1 MKILVWDL
9 PTRAFHWLFALSFI
23 AAYLT
28 SEDDWL
34 TFHVTFGYTV
44 LGLVAF
50 RLLWGLAGTRYARF
64 ASFAY
69 GPARALGYLRSL
81 AARRP
86 EHHLG
91 HNPAG
96 SWAIYLL
103 LAFGAITATLGF
115 LTLNGP
121 QSWKWMKN
129 VHQVMGNVTLGLAGL
144 HVAGVIAGSFAHK
157 ENLARSMVDGYKD
170 GAPGEGIRTTVWVV
184 GAVLLA
190 LVAGFWT
197 AAWRGDLPAVTEPA
211 VKRVAEHAQR
221 HAHDHE
227 HEHGHD

>member
-1 MKILVWDL
+1 MRILVWDL
-9 PTRAFHWLFALSFI
+9 PTRAFHWLFALSFL
-23 AAYLT
+23 AAYLS

-50 RLLWGLAGTRYARF
+50 RLLWGFAGTRYARF
-64 ASFAY
+64 SSFAY
-69 GPARALGYLRSL
+69 GPPRALAYLRSL
-81 AARRP
+81 LERRP
-86 EHHLG
+86 EHHVG

-103 LAFGAITATLGF
+103 LALGALTGALGF

-121 QSWKWMKN
+121 QGWKWVKE
-129 VHQVMGNVTLGLAGL
+129 VHQVAGNVMLGVACV
-144 HVAGVIAGSFAHK
+144 HIAGVIAGSLAHK
-157 ENLARSMVDGYKD
+157 ENLARAMVDGYKE
-170 GAPGEGIRTTVWVV
+170 GAPAEGIRTSVWIV
-184 GAVLLA
+184 GAMLLA

-211 VKRVAEHAQR
+211 A
-221 HAHDHE
+221 
-227 HEHGHD
+227 

>member
-1 MKILVWDL
+1 MRILVWDL
-9 PTRAFHWLFALSFI
+9 PTRVFHWLFAASFL

-50 RLLWGLAGTRYARF
+50 RLLWGFAGTRYARF
-64 ASFAY
+64 SSFAY
-69 GPARALGYLRSL
+69 GPARALAYLRSL
-81 AARRP
+81 VERRP
-86 EHHLG
+86 ERHVG

-103 LAFGAITATLGF
+103 LACGGITATLGF

-121 QSWKWMKN
+121 QSWKWMKD

-144 HVAGVIAGSFAHK
+144 HLAGVIAGSVAHK
-157 ENLARSMVDGYKD
+157 ENLARSMVDGYKE
-170 GAPGEGIRTTVWVV
+170 GAAGEGIRTSVWVV

-211 VKRVAEHAQR
+211 VKRAAEHAER
-221 HAHDHE
+221 HE
-227 HEHGHD
+227 HRHD

>member
-23 AAYLT
+23 AAYLS

-50 RLLWGLAGTRYARF
+50 RLLWGFAGTRYARF
-64 ASFAY
+64 SSFAY
-69 GPARALGYLRSL
+69 GPARGLAYLRSL
-81 AARRP
+81 LERRP
-86 EHHLG
+86 EHHVG

-103 LAFGAITATLGF
+103 LALGALTGALGF

-121 QSWKWMKN
+121 QAWKWVKD
-129 VHQVMGNVTLGLAGL
+129 VHQVMGNVMLGVVCA
-144 HVAGVIAGSFAHK
+144 HIAGVIGGSLAHK
-157 ENLARSMVDGYKD
+157 ENLARSMVDGYKE
-170 GAPGEGIRTTVWVV
+170 GAPGEGIRSSVWIV
-184 GAVLLA
+184 GALLLA

-197 AAWRGDLPAVTEPA
+197 AAWRGDLPAVTDPA
-211 VKRVAEHAQR
+211 VKRAAEHAQR
-221 HAHDHE
+221 HHHD
-227 HEHGHD
+227 

>member
-9 PTRAFHWLFALSFI
+9 PTRVFHWLFALSFI

-34 TFHVTFGYTV
+34 TYHVTFGYAV

-64 ASFAY
+64 SSFAY
-69 GPARALGYLRSL
+69 GPARALAYLRSL
-81 AARRP
+81 LERRP
-86 EHHLG
+86 EQHMG

-103 LAFGAITATLGF
+103 LALGALTGVLGF

-121 QSWKWMKN
+121 QDWKWVKD
-129 VHQVMGNVTLGLAGL
+129 VHQVAGNVMLGLAGL
-144 HVAGVIAGSFAHK
+144 HIAGVITGSLAHR
-157 ENLARSMVDGYKD
+157 ENLARSMVDGYKE
-170 GAPGEGIRTTVWVV
+170 GAPGEGIRTSAWTV
-184 GAVLLA
+184 GIVLLA
-190 LVAGFWT
+190 LVAGFWV
-197 AAWRGDLPAVTEPA
+197 AAWRGDLPAITGPA
-211 VKRVAEHAQR
+211 AKLAAEHAQHR
-221 HAHDHE
+221 HRHD
-227 HEHGHD
+227 

>member
-9 PTRAFHWLFALSFI
+9 PTRAFHWLLALSFI
-23 AAYLT
+23 AAYLS

-44 LGLVAF
+44 LGLVGF
-50 RLLWGLAGTRYARF
+50 RLLWGFAGTRYARF
-64 ASFAY
+64 SSFAY
-69 GPARALGYLRSL
+69 GPARGLVYLRSL
-81 AARRP
+81 VERRP
-86 EHHLG
+86 EHHVG

-103 LAFGAITATLGF
+103 LALGALTGALGF

-121 QSWKWMKN
+121 QQWKWAKE
-129 VHQVMGNVTLGLAGL
+129 VHQVMGNVMLGVVCA
-144 HVAGVIAGSFAHK
+144 HIAGVIAGSFAHK
-157 ENLARSMVDGYKD
+157 ENLARSMIDGYKD
-170 GAPGEGIRTTVWVV
+170 GAPGEGIRSSVWIV
-184 GAVLLA
+184 GALLLA

-211 VKRVAEHAQR
+211 AKRAAEQAQR
-221 HAHDHE
+221 HH
-227 HEHGHD
+227 HGN

>member
-23 AAYLT
+23 AAYLS

-34 TFHVTFGYTV
+34 TFHVTFGYAV

-50 RLLWGLAGTRYARF
+50 RLLWGFAGTRYARF

-69 GPARALGYLRSL
+69 GPSRALAYLRSL
-81 AARRP
+81 LERRP
-86 EHHLG
+86 EHHVG

-103 LAFGAITATLGF
+103 LALGALTATLGF

-121 QSWKWMKN
+121 QSWKWMKD
-129 VHQVMGNVTLGLAGL
+129 VHQVLGNVMLGLAGL
-144 HVAGVIAGSFAHK
+144 HIAGVIAGSLAHK
-157 ENLARSMVDGYKD
+157 ENFARSMVDGYKE
-170 GAPGEGIRTTVWVV
+170 GAPEDGIRSSVWVV
-184 GAVLLA
+184 GAVLVV

-211 VKRVAEHAQR
+211 AKRAAEHQQ
-221 HAHDHE
+221 HKHE
-227 HEHGHD
+227 RGH

>member
-1 MKILVWDL
+1 VKILVWDL
-9 PTRAFHWLFALSFI
+9 PTRVVHWLFALSFI
-23 AAYLT
+23 AAYVT

-50 RLLWGLAGTRYARF
+50 RLLWGVAGTRYARF
-64 ASFAY
+64 SSFAY

-81 AARRP
+81 IKRRP
-86 EHHLG
+86 EHHTG

-103 LAFGAITATLGF
+103 LACAALTAALGF

-121 QSWKWMKN
+121 QSWKWVKE

-144 HVAGVIAGSFAHK
+144 HLAGVIAGSFAHK
-157 ENLARSMVDGYKD
+157 ENLARAMVDGYKE
-170 GAPGEGIRTTVWVV
+170 GAPGEGIRTSVWVV

-197 AAWRGDLPAVTEPA
+197 AAWRGDLPVVTEPA

-221 HAHDHE
+221 HHEHDH
-227 HEHGHD
+227 

>member
-23 AAYLT
+23 AAYLS

-34 TFHVTFGYTV
+34 TFHVTFGYAA

-50 RLLWGLAGTRYARF
+50 RLLWGFAGTRYARF
-64 ASFAY
+64 ASFACR
-69 GPARALGYLRSL
+69 PARALAYLRSL

-86 EHHLG
+86 EHHVG

-103 LAFGAITATLGF
+103 LALGALTGTLGF

-121 QSWKWMKN
+121 QAWKWLKD
-129 VHQVMGNVTLGLAGL
+129 VHQVMGNVMLGVVCA
-144 HVAGVIAGSFAHK
+144 HIAGVIAGSFAHK
-157 ENLARSMVDGYKD
+157 ENLARAMVDGYKE
-170 GAPGEGIRTTVWVV
+170 GTPEEGIRSSVWIV
-184 GAVLLA
+184 GAVLLT

-211 VKRVAEHAQR
+211 AKRAAEHAQR
-221 HAHDHE
+221 HHHD
-227 HEHGHD
+227 D

>member
-1 MKILVWDL
+1 VQILVWDL
-9 PTRAFHWLFALSFI
+9 PTRVFHWLFALSFA
-23 AAYLT
+23 AAYAS

-44 LGLVAF
+44 LALIAF

-64 ASFAY
+64 SSFAY
-69 GPARALGYLRSL
+69 GPARALAYLRSL
-81 AARRP
+81 VERRP
-86 EHHLG
+86 EHHVG

-103 LAFGAITATLGF
+103 LALGTLTGALGF

-121 QSWKWMKN
+121 QGWKWLKE
-129 VHQVMGNVTLGLAGL
+129 VHEVAGNVMLGLVGL
-144 HVAGVIAGSFAHK
+144 HIAGVIAGSLAHR
-157 ENLARSMVDGYKD
+157 ENLARSMVDGCKD
-170 GAPGEGIRTTVWVV
+170 GAPEQGIRGSVWVV

-211 VKRVAEHAQR
+211 AKRAAEHKHR
-221 HAHDHE
+221 HDH
-227 HEHGHD
+227 D

>member
-9 PTRAFHWLFALSFI
+9 PTRVFHWLFAASFI
-23 AAYLT
+23 AAYVS

-50 RLLWGLAGTRYARF
+50 RLLWGIAGTRYARF
-64 ASFAY
+64 SSFAY
-69 GPARALGYLRSL
+69 GPARALAYLRSL
-81 AARRP
+81 IERRP
-86 EHHLG
+86 EHHVG

-103 LAFGAITATLGF
+103 LACGGITAALGF

-121 QSWKWMKN
+121 QSWKWMKD
-129 VHQVMGNVTLGLAGL
+129 VHQVMGNVTLALAGL
-144 HVAGVIAGSFAHK
+144 HIAGVIAGSLAHG
-157 ENLARSMVDGYKD
+157 ENLARSMVDGCKD
-170 GAPGEGIRTTVWVV
+170 GAPEQGIRGSVWVV

-211 VKRVAEHAQR
+211 AKRAAEHKHR
-221 HAHDHE
+221 
-227 HEHGHD
+227 HGHD

>member
-1 MKILVWDL
+1 MRILVWDL
-9 PTRAFHWLFALSFI
+9 PTRVFHWLFAASFL

-50 RLLWGLAGTRYARF
+50 RLLWGFAGTRYARF
-64 ASFAY
+64 SSFAHR
-69 GPARALGYLRSL
+69 PARALAYLRSL
-81 AARRP
+81 IERRP
-86 EHHLG
+86 ERHVG

-103 LAFGAITATLGF
+103 LACGGITATLGF

-121 QSWKWMKN
+121 QSWKWMKD

-144 HVAGVIAGSFAHK
+144 HLAGVIAGSVAHK
-157 ENLARSMVDGYKD
+157 ENLARSMVDGYKE
-170 GAPGEGIRTTVWVV
+170 GAAGEGIRTSVWVV

-211 VKRVAEHAQR
+211 VKRAAEHAER
-221 HAHDHE
+221 HE
-227 HEHGHD
+227 HRHD

>member
-1 MKILVWDL
+1 MRILVWDL
-9 PTRAFHWLFALSFI
+9 PTRVFHWLFALSFV
-23 AAYLT
+23 AAYVT

-34 TFHVTFGYTV
+34 TFHVTFGYAV

-50 RLLWGLAGTRYARF
+50 RLLWGFAGTRYARF

-81 AARRP
+81 VGRRP
-86 EHHLG
+86 EHHVG

-96 SWAIYLL
+96 GWAVYLL
-103 LAFGAITATLGF
+103 LALGALTGALGF

-121 QSWKWMKN
+121 QAWKWTKD
-129 VHQVMGNVTLGLAGL
+129 VHQVAGNVMLGLAGL
-144 HVAGVIAGSFAHK
+144 HLAGVIAGSLAHK
-157 ENLARSMVDGYKD
+157 ENLARSMVDGYKE
-170 GAPGEGIRTTVWVV
+170 GAPEQGIRTSVWIV

-197 AAWRGDLPAVTEPA
+197 AAWRGDLPAVTDPA
-211 VKRVAEHAQR
+211 VKRAAEHAKR
-221 HAHDHE
+221 HAHE
-227 HEHGHD
+227 HD

>member
-50 RLLWGLAGTRYARF
+50 RLLWGFAGTRYARF
-64 ASFAY
+64 RSFAY
-69 GPARALGYLRSL
+69 GPARALAYLRSL
-81 AARRP
+81 VERRP
-86 EHHLG
+86 EHHVG

-103 LAFGAITATLGF
+103 LALGALTGTLGF

-121 QSWKWMKN
+121 QQWKWPRD
-129 VHQVMGNVTLGLAGL
+129 VHQVMGNVTLGVACA
-144 HVAGVIAGSFAHK
+144 HVAGVIASSLAHK
-157 ENLARSMVDGYKD
+157 ENLARSMVDGYKE
-170 GAPGEGIRTTVWVV
+170 GAPDEGIRGSVWIV

-190 LVAGFWT
+190 LAAGFWT

-211 VKRVAEHAQR
+211 AKRAAENARR
-221 HAHDHE
+221 HHHD
-227 HEHGHD
+227 

>member
-23 AAYLT
+23 AAYLS

-50 RLLWGLAGTRYARF
+50 RLLWGFAGTRYARF
-64 ASFAY
+64 SSFAY
-69 GPARALGYLRSL
+69 GPARALAYLRSL
-81 AARRP
+81 LERRP
-86 EHHLG
+86 EHHVG

-103 LAFGAITATLGF
+103 LALGALTGALGF

-121 QSWKWMKN
+121 QAWKWVKE
-129 VHQVMGNVTLGLAGL
+129 VHQVAGNAMLGLACA
-144 HVAGVIAGSFAHK
+144 HVAGVIGGSLAHR
-157 ENLARSMVDGYKD
+157 ENLARSMVDGYKQ
-170 GAPGEGIRTTVWVV
+170 GAPGEGIRSSVWVV
-184 GAVLLA
+184 GALLLA
-190 LVAGFWT
+190 LVAGFWG
-197 AAWRGDLPAVTEPA
+197 AAWRGDLPAVTAPA
-211 VKRVAEHAQR
+211 AKRAAEHAQR
-221 HAHDHE
+221 HQHE
-227 HEHGHD
+227 HD

>member
-9 PTRAFHWLFALSFI
+9 PTRVFHWLFGLAFL
-23 AAYLT
+23 AAYVT

-64 ASFAY
+64 SSFAY

-86 EHHLG
+86 ERHIG
-91 HNPAG
+91 HSPAG
-96 SWAIYLL
+96 SWAIYFL
-103 LAFGAITATLGF
+103 LAFGALTGALGF

-121 QSWKWMKN
+121 QDWKWLKEL
-129 VHQVMGNVTLGLAGL
+129 HELAGNVMLGLAGL
-144 HVAGVIAGSFAHK
+144 HVAGVIAGSLAHR
-157 ENLARSMVDGYKD
+157 ENLARSMVDGCKD
-170 GAPGEGIRTTVWVV
+170 GAPEQGIRSSAWVV

-190 LVAGFWT
+190 LVAGFWS

-211 VKRVAEHAQR
+211 AKRAAEHKHR
-221 HAHDHE
+221 HDH
-227 HEHGHD
+227 H

>member
-9 PTRAFHWLFALSFI
+9 PTRAFHWLFAASFI

-50 RLLWGLAGTRYARF
+50 RLLWGFAGTRYARF
-64 ASFAY
+64 SSFAY
-69 GPARALGYLRSL
+69 GPARALAYLRSL
-81 AARRP
+81 TARRP

-103 LAFGAITATLGF
+103 LAFGAMTAALGF

-121 QSWKWMKN
+121 QSLKWMKD

-144 HVAGVIAGSFAHK
+144 HLAGVIAGSLAHK
-157 ENLARSMVDGYKD
+157 ENLARSMVDGLKD
-170 GAPGEGIRTTVWVV
+170 GTPEEGIRGSVWVV
-184 GAVLLA
+184 GAVVLA

-211 VKRVAEHAQR
+211 VKRVAEHAER

-227 HEHGHD
+227 RDHD